1 MIEKGTTL
9 KAEDVIKIVTSPDMQ
24 ASFAAKGITK
34 AKISVSMALRWF
46 EKLGWTYGKLK
57 NEMYLD
63 EYERPD
69 VVEYRWAFVE
79 H

>member
-1 MIEKGTTL
+1 MLDDEDLTEEIRAHMIEKGTTL

-46 EKLGWTYGKLK
+46 EKLG
-57 NEMYLD
+57 
-63 EYERPD
+63 
-69 VVEYRWAFVE
+69 
-79 H
+79 